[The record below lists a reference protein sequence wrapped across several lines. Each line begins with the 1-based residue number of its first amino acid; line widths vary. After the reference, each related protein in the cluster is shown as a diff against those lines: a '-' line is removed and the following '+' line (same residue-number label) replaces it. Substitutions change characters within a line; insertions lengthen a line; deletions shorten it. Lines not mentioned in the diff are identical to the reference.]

1 MARAKKQYTGEI
13 NKIVALALTDKQL
26 LDENIIRLVSMLSN
40 EEQFA
45 AAEILNGVDEVP
57 EQLPS
62 PKDTIKIWGNW
73 CKIIKWSWNPLRKK
87 VVVEYSCYETVV
99 INHSFVESEDI
110 LLLKEK
116 FFTCTHKEQAKNI
129 VSEGPH
135 SMKVIINKLE
145 VRTQTDDYG
154 LRSWAQDIC
163 DGKDW
168 FETK

>member
-1 MARAKKQYTGEI
+1 MARSKVKYTGKI
-13 NKIVALALTDKQL
+13 NKIVSLALTDKQL

-45 AAEILNGVDEVP
+45 AAEILNGVDETV
-57 EQLPS
+57 ELPS

-73 CKIIKWSWNPLRKK
+73 CKILKWSWNPLRKK
-87 VVVEYSCYETVV
+87 VVVKYSCYDAVTV
-99 INHSFVESEDI
+99 NHSFTEAEDI

-116 FFTCTHKEQAKNI
+116 FFACTDKDQAKNI

-135 SMKVIINKLE
+135 SIRVIINKLE

-154 LRSWAQDIC
+154 LRSWSQDIC
-163 DGKDW
+163 ESSDW
-168 FETK
+168 FETI